1 MAGVSYARHRAV
13 VPPGPVTTAAFR
25 NPPVPVSVASVPG
38 RTSAVV
44 DAHGA
49 TAVLGECALRVYA
62 CALQRTS
69 VTVEEAAEELGLP
82 AARVTR
88 AVAELRELR
97 LLVGAAGSGGGFTAV
112 GPEVARRELTVP
124 LQRTIEDAHRELA
137 GVHERLASFTAAL
150 HSSRRTARPSAPAG
164 TPVADPLLTG
174 VPSAEGDAVQ
184 AAAYGDAFL
193 SGAAEAGAG
202 GAGSRQERLRLAN
215 LAGGCR
221 FEILVMLSAQEVS
234 RQDPF
239 VLELLQEPLRN
250 KVRTRVLCPHTL
262 RADAAAR
269 SVLARLVQN
278 GAQVRTCT
286 EAFDP
291 VVIFDGQAAFLPAG
305 DGQGADGGAFAYEQR
320 LVAFLGR
327 MFERLWEPAGPVE
340 GAAPGYGDTLGDL
353 RATILQLLASGLKDE
368 VIARRVGMS
377 SRTFRR
383 HLAAL
388 MQELGAGSRFQAGVR
403 AARLG
408 LVS

>member
-1 MAGVSYARHRAV
+1 MVDVR
-13 VPPGPVTTAAFR
+13 GPAA
-25 NPPVPVSVASVPG
+25 A
-38 RTSAVV
+38 
-44 DAHGA
+44 
-49 TAVLGECALRVYA
+49 LGEYALRVYA
-62 CALQRTS
+62 CALERSS

-82 AARVTR
+82 PARVAR

-164 TPVADPLLTG
+164 TPVADPLLAG
-174 VPSAEGDAVQ
+174 VPSAEDGPVRAAV
-184 AAAYGDAFL
+184 YDGAFPP
-193 SGAAEAGAG
+193 GATEG
-202 GAGSRQERLRLAN
+202 GAGLRQERLRLAN

-239 VLELLQEPLRN
+239 LLELLREPLRN

-269 SVLARLVQN
+269 SVLARLVQD

-291 VVIFDGQAAFLPAG
+291 VVIFDGQAVFLPAG